1 MDTENGTAWV
11 RDEDGEEVE
20 VSIERLDNI
29 EEPVLDTTPLE
40 LPFQEH
46 SYNIGMTSTTTKSL
60 SQLDQE
66 FSNTLK
72 EYNIAKI
79 AKQCG
84 KDVENLLEV
93 LKLALERIDTEL
105 QIAINKHDD
114 EFPFSPKGVDE

>member
-72 EYNIAKI
+72 EYNLAKI

-93 LKLALERIDTEL
+93 LKLALDRIDAEL
-105 QIAINKHDD
+105 KVAMEKLDE
-114 EFPFSPKGVDE
+114 EFPYDPDEND